1 MHTDNSNE
9 TILSL
14 ISMDMYPLYSHDPES
29 QLFLCIRYVFLLW
42 VQMLLSLAITL
53 ITPLHCS
60 IQLVTDYSPFR
71 LATLC
76 LINCANESPFRLA
89 IHSCYTD
96 SSQLSLISDN
106 YTLAWLYQWKSQ
118 LYSSLTLSMKVPTL
132 LFINFIN
139 ESPMQWIICAQWLH
153 TVANSNISRQW
164 NISNSWT
171 LNKFHNSRCNSFTPE
186 LSILNC
192 PILWISERKTLLIRN
207 VQMLNTK

>member
-1 MHTDNSNE
+1 MITNE
-9 TILSL
+9 GYPKCIQTITMKQFLSL
-14 ISMDMYPLYSHDPES
+14 ISMNMYPLYSHDTES
-29 QLFLCIRYVFLLW
+29 QLFLCIWYVFLLW

-96 SSQLSLISDN
+96 SSQLSLITDN
-106 YTLAWLYQWKSQ
+106 YTLARLYQWKSQ
-118 LYSSLTLSMKVPTL
+118 LYSSST
-132 LFINFIN
+132 FINA
-139 ESPMQWIICAQWLH
+139 SPMQWIICAQWLR
-153 TVANSNISRQW
+153 TVANSNISSQW

-171 LNKFHNSRCNSFTPE
+171 LDKFHNSRCNSLTPE

-192 PILWISERKTLLIRN
+192 PILWISERKTN
-207 VQMLNTK
+207 